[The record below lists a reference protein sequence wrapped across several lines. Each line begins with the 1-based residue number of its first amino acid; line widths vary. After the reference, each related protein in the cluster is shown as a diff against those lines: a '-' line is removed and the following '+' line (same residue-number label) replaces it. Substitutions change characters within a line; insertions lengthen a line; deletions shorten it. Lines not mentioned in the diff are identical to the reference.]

1 MKLLWVSTDEST
13 VVPSREESVAMYNE
27 LIYKMPRVKLHEHFP
42 PVKFS
47 SCESCL
53 TNSNQKTMRIS
64 NIGSCKVTSLSGA
77 FASSEEVYTAQSV
90 WPCMVQNCW
99 SGYVCIG
106 LGTKVVVV
114 PNWNALFILCSYPY
128 DTIITIKIS
137 KGNTKV
143 TLLQCCSHC
152 AYVRMCVYQGL
163 TTEG

>member
-13 VVPSREESVAMYNE
+13 VVPSREESVTMYNE

-90 WPCMVQNCW
+90 WPCMAQNC
-99 SGYVCIG
+99 
-106 LGTKVVVV
+106 
-114 PNWNALFILCSYPY
+114 
-128 DTIITIKIS
+128 
-137 KGNTKV
+137 
-143 TLLQCCSHC
+143 
-152 AYVRMCVYQGL
+152 
-163 TTEG
+163 